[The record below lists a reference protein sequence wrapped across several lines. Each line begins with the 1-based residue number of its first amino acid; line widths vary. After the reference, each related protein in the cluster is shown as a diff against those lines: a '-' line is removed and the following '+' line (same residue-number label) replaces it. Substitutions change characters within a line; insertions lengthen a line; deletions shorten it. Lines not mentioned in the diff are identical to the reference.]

1 MKTTKG
7 AQVLSVVSFFG
18 CIAMAVPP
26 AFIGVIAKSTGKKN
40 LGFDSHVLYKTTY
53 PHTNLHSPFK
63 VSLRTSGFKL

>member
-26 AFIGVIAKSTGKKN
+26 AFIGIIAKSTGKKDFEVN
-40 LGFDSHVLYKTTY
+40 SQ
-53 PHTNLHSPFK
+53 
-63 VSLRTSGFKL
+63 TSISCITAGH